1 MTTPKLNLETDQGVS
16 ERKQIITYDPDSNI
30 DYQSLEA
37 GTIVKYCLSNNL
49 DILLE
54 THPNAWIPSSLFSLT
69 MCELIA
75 ADDCTGKVVMDFA
88 GGLGLFGI
96 VAGKCGAAKVI
107 GTELNPYAVCL
118 QERNWELN
126 GLNPKDFQS
135 FQSNCFAAVEGNL
148 DIEGKFDRIYLNPPA
163 LPDTEEKLQA
173 RLKFA
178 NQFRGEEWNR
188 NGDRGRLVMDT
199 LITQGSSYLAPG
211 GEILFIATSKNG
223 PRLTSRLMEKYWGKG
238 IKSDGDNP
246 LDYFIDWEE
255 RGDANWA
262 VVRRVNVPLA
272 NYHTEFVQSYQKV
285 ADREGEPSP
294 FLEEDGVLYQKLH
307 FIRAKK
313 ALEQR

>member
-1 MTTPKLNLETDQGVS
+1 MTTSEFDLEIDKGGS
-16 ERKQIITYDPDSNI
+16 EQKQIITYDPDSEI

-37 GTIVKYCLSNNL
+37 STIVKYHLNNGL
-49 DILLE
+49 DLLLE
-54 THPNAWIPSSLFSLT
+54 THPNAWTPSSLFSLT

-88 GGLGLFGI
+88 GGSGMFGI

-107 GTELNPYAVCL
+107 CTELNPYAVFL

-126 GLNPKDFQS
+126 GLNPKDFQY
-135 FQSNCFAAVEGNL
+135 FQSNCFAAVKGNL
-148 DIEGKFDRIYLNPPA
+148 EIEGKIDRIYLNPPA
-163 LPDTEEKLQA
+163 LPDTEEKLEA

-178 NQFRGEEWNR
+178 DQFRGEEWNR

-199 LITQGSSYLAPG
+199 LIVEGNSYLAPG

-223 PRLTSRLMEKYWGKG
+223 PRLTYRLMEKYWGKG
-238 IKSDGDNP
+238 IQSDGDNP
-246 LDYFIDWEE
+246 LDYFINWEE
-255 RGDANWA
+255 RGEANWA

-272 NYHTEFVQSYQKV
+272 NYHSEFVQSYQKV

-294 FLEEDGVLYQKLH
+294 FMKKDGTIYQQLY

-313 ALEQR
+313 SLAM